1 MKKLIVLIVCCLA
14 LTVQVNA
21 RGVARGGGSKTVAV
35 KSDLSADELAAMSL
49 ENAKNGGSLDDFYK
63 KKWENTTTT
72 VTDKDGNKKEYKGY
86 DGYVEAK
93 YGGYYKDP
101 LILAVLS
108 NDVEGVKKALADK
121 GTEKVS
127 SFTSEQAVGVCEPY
141 RTAKAQEPFKVE
153 CDETKDPD
161 VKKKNAEI
169 IGLLAQSAD
178 VNFNKLKFVK
188 VDGYTRYVAQTYAA
202 KLKDYNPAAVKHL
215 VLKMDKCLAAL
226 SQMQNADDSQKNYYV
241 YADYWRNNKCSIAD
255 EAAKINWGSEKSQ
268 QLFKLI
274 GQDKAAVEKIFGDK
288 PTVYEHPSEHRE
300 VLTYKKVETRE
311 GGSKVVGQKGEFK
324 TYYTEAHNYVFTL
337 DRGVVTNVQDIITST
352 TNSEGKTTTQT
363 LEDIKQ
369 KDLENRKNKAGHVLD
384 KRGII
389 IK

>member
-1 MKKLIVLIVCCLA
+1 MKKIIILIICCLA
-14 LTVQVNA
+14 LTVQVSA
-21 RGVARGGGSKTVAV
+21 RGVARGGSKAVEV
-35 KSDLSADELAAMSL
+35 KSGYSADELAAMSL
-49 ENAKNGGSLDDFYK
+49 ENAKKGGSLEDFYK

-101 LILAVLS
+101 LMLAVLS
-108 NDVEGVKKALADK
+108 NDVEGVKKALAEK

-127 SFTSEQAVGVCEPY
+127 SFVFDMAVGVCEPY
-141 RTAKAQEPFKVE
+141 RTAKVQEPFKVE
-153 CDETKDPD
+153 CDETKDPK
-161 VKKKNAEI
+161 VKEKNAEI
-169 IGLLAQSAD
+169 IGLLAQKTEVD
-178 VNFNKLKFVK
+178 FNKLKFTL

-202 KLKDYNPAAVKHL
+202 KLKEYNPLAVKHL

-255 EAAKINWGSEKSQ
+255 QAAKINWGSDKTK

-274 GQDKAAVEKIFGDK
+274 GQDKAAVEKIFGNK
-288 PTVYEHPSEHRE
+288 PTVYEHPSENRE

-311 GGSKVVGQKGEFK
+311 GGGKVVGQKGEFK
-324 TYYTEAHNYVFTL
+324 SYYTEAHNYVFTI

-352 TNSEGKTTTQT
+352 TNPKGKTSTQT
-363 LEDIKQ
+363 LEDIKK
-369 KDLENRKNKAGHVLD
+369 KDLENRQKKAGHVLD